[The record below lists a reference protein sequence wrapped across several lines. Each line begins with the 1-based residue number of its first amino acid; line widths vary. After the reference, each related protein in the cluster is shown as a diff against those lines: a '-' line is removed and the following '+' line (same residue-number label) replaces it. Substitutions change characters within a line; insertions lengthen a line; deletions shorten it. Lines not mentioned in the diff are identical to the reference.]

1 MHHDELRDAV
11 CARLVARVR
20 AQNDAEAPEPL
31 SCTDFLFLRPLAQA
45 QLQASEKK
53 QAKNLAGL
61 FEAPKP
67 GTSSAAR
74 PAESSTGGGF
84 SFPSFSLPSFGTE
97 PVSSGKPAAPAG
109 PAEPKEGPS
118 PLLLAALVLFSP
130 LLVVQLVQVQ
140 TIVRLGSQALGIASS
155 AEETGTVKVRK
166 PAPRR

>member
-31 SCTDFLFLRPLAQA
+31 SCTDFLFLRLLAQA
-45 QLQASEKK
+45 QLQASDKK

-67 GTSSAAR
+67 
-74 PAESSTGGGF
+74 
-84 SFPSFSLPSFGTE
+84 SFSRPSFGTE

>member
-61 FEAPKP
+61 FEAPK
-67 GTSSAAR
+67 
-74 PAESSTGGGF
+74 
-84 SFPSFSLPSFGTE
+84 PSFGTE